1 MFINGQR
8 LKCIGRI
15 GSEENLTIGKIYKN
29 IGMSSEFVTIKDDK
43 GKINTFSKSRFSVV
57 EYPKSKLKI
66 EYPKSN
72 DKKVP
77 NHSDHYNK
85 DVQPIDLYMAK
96 GELTGYARSS
106 ILRYAF
112 RFGDKKGQEQKD
124 IKKII
129 DCALLMGFSEGY
141 TFDEAELVELIKTRL
156 NWIKS
161 KER

>member
-1 MFINGQR
+1 MSKKFEKDEAG
-8 LKCIGRI
+8 
-15 GSEENLTIGKIYKN
+15 LTPIH
-29 IGMSSEFVTIKDDK
+29 
-43 GKINTFSKSRFSVV
+43 
-57 EYPKSKLKI
+57 
-66 EYPKSN
+66 SN
-72 DKKVP
+72 
-77 NHSDHYNK
+77 HYNK

-129 DCALLMGFSEGY
+129 DCALLMGFAEGY
-141 TFDEAELVELIKTRL
+141 TFDETELVELIKTRL

-161 KER
+161 KGE